1 MVLQAS
7 LLKNTT
13 MQKLEPRKK
22 FTIEW
27 LRSFPKLASLSDIDA
42 QNVLKTLTLLSA
54 LTAEYFKKKY
64 GA

>member
-1 MVLQAS
+1 
-7 LLKNTT
+7 